1 MKKLL
6 IILLIGGM
14 SACSD
19 IENCD
24 TNDEQDF
31 MILRFFDLE
40 TQTTKEVGFTI
51 TGSDTPFQFEP
62 TTDFSAIGLP
72 LNPSASSTGF
82 VFTSDTSNFEL
93 VISYDLELS
102 IFDDAC
108 DPSFVFSNLDTVSYT
123 FDSLSI
129 PGTITNR
136 QLETNVEVFF

>member
-1 MKKLL
+1 
-6 IILLIGGM
+6 
-14 SACSD
+14 
-19 IENCD
+19 
-24 TNDEQDF
+24 